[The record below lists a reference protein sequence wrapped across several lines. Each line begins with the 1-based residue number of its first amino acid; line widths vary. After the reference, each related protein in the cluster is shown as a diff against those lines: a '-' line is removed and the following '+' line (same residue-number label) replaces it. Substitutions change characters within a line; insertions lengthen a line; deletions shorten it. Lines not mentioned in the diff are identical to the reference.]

1 MIVFWLI
8 AAIFVAIA
16 LAFVLPPLLQTSPQ
30 TSPGSDDEQ
39 KQKEANVDANVDIYR
54 DQLSE
59 LEADVANGIVS
70 REQYKQD
77 RDEIERRLLEDV
89 SGANATNQGREK
101 KSTAAVGGRG
111 PVYAIALGIPLIA
124 IVLYLRV
131 GNPAALSAQSGL
143 STRSGSPASV
153 GQSQAPFAGGSQPSG
168 QMTQQAIEANVA
180 KLAGRLEQNP
190 GDVQGWIMLGRSYV
204 NLEKYREASNAYAKA
219 TALKPDDADL
229 LGDYAF
235 AMGMANGQRLQGQ
248 PVELINK
255 ALKLDPEN
263 PKALELA
270 GSAAFEVKN
279 YSQAIDYWQK
289 LMQKTPPDS
298 ELAQALSQRINEA
311 KSLAGTAA
319 K

>member
-16 LAFVLPPLLQTSPQ
+16 LAFVLPPLLQTSLQ
-30 TSPGSDDEQ
+30 TSSGADDEQ
-39 KQKEANVDANVDIYR
+39 SRKEANVDVYR

-70 REQYKQD
+70 GEQYKQD

-89 SGANATNQGREK
+89 SGADATNKVREK
-101 KSTAAVGGRG
+101 KSTAAASGRG

-124 IVLYLRV
+124 IALYLRV
-131 GNPAALSAQSGL
+131 GNPAALSAPSGL
-143 STRSGSPASV
+143 SARSGSPASV
-153 GQSQAPFAGGSQPSG
+153 GQSRAPFAGGSQPSG

-180 KLAGRLEQNP
+180 KLAARLEQNP
-190 GDVQGWIMLGRSYV
+190 GDLQGWIMLGRSYV

-235 AMGMANGQRLQGQ
+235 ALGMANGQRLQGQ

-279 YSQAIDYWQK
+279 YSQAINYWQK